1 LSTTGIAR
9 RYAKA
14 LYELAAED
22 GVVDAVADDL
32 VALTQAV
39 EGIDRDVLRAGALG
53 AEPRARLAERIAEAV
68 GGDSLLA
75 RFLRVLANNDRLAEL
90 PAICE
95 WFAKLRDLAAG
106 RVRAFV
112 STPGALPEKDL
123 ERLTAVFSSLVGK
136 EVVPQQTIDDS
147 LIAGVVVE
155 IEGRVFDGSVRT
167 SLQRLSERMA
177 GQSGRPTS

>member
-1 LSTTGIAR
+1 MSTTGIAR

-14 LYELAAED
+14 LYELAEED
-22 GVVDAVADDL
+22 GTVDTVADDL
-32 VALTQAV
+32 LVLTQAV
-39 EGIDRDVLRAGALG
+39 EGVDKDTLRVGSLG
-53 AEPRARLAERIAEAV
+53 AEARGRLAEKIAEAL
-68 GGDSLLA
+68 GGESLLA
-75 RFLRVLANNDRLAEL
+75 RFVKVLANNDRLAET

-95 WFAKLRDLAAG
+95 WFAKLRDRAAG
-106 RVRAFV
+106 RVRGFV

-123 ERLTAVFSSLVGK
+123 ERLTAAFSSLVGK
-136 EVVPQQTIDDS
+136 EVVPQQVTDDS

>member
-1 LSTTGIAR
+1 MSATGIAR

-14 LYELAAED
+14 LYELAVED
-22 GVVDAVADDL
+22 GAVEAVADDL

-39 EGIDRDVLRAGALG
+39 EAVDKETLRAGVIG
-53 AEPRARLAERIAEAV
+53 AEARARLAEKIAQAV

-75 RFLRVLANNDRLAEL
+75 RFIRVLASNDRLAEM
-90 PAICE
+90 PAVCE
-95 WFAKLRDLAAG
+95 WFAELRDRAAG
-106 RVRAFV
+106 RVRARV
-112 STPGALPEKDL
+112 STPGALPEKDM
-123 ERLTAVFSSLVGK
+123 ERLIAAFSLLVGK
-136 EVVPQQTIDDS
+136 EVVPQQVIDDS

>member
-1 LSTTGIAR
+1 MSTTGIAR

-22 GVVDAVADDL
+22 GTVEAVADDL

-39 EGIDRDVLRAGALG
+39 EGVDKDTLREGSVG
-53 AEPRARLAERIAEAV
+53 AEARVRLAEKIAEAL
-68 GGDSLLA
+68 GGESLLA
-75 RFLRVLANNDRLAEL
+75 RFVKVLANNDRLAEM

-95 WFAKLRDLAAG
+95 WFAKLRDRAAG

-112 STPGALPEKDL
+112 STPGALPEKDM
-123 ERLTAVFSSLVGK
+123 ERLAAAFSRLVEK
-136 EVVPQQTIDDS
+136 EVVPQQVIDDS

-167 SLQRLSERMA
+167 SLQRLTERMA